1 CFDHYGEDT
10 QAYGYAAAYG
20 LSPSCEDEVVAQ
32 LMEMRQRAAE
42 VAARDGRFNPDEHL
56 SAQQNARLVQNAER
70 YYRTMFAGRAES
82 WNVRDTHMADTLEW
96 LHKSRAPIHET
107 SAEPAK
113 IPGAASAESA
123 KIVVWAHNSHLGDAR
138 ATEM

>member
-1 CFDHYGEDT
+1 
-10 QAYGYAAAYG
+10 
-20 LSPSCEDEVVAQ
+20 
-32 LMEMRQRAAE
+32 MEMRQRAAE

-96 LHKSRAPIHET
+96 LRKTGARPKRSGGT
-107 SAEPAK
+107 SAQSAK
-113 IPGAASAESA
+113 IPGRSEERRVGKEGRS
-123 KIVVWAHNSHLGDAR
+123 R
-138 ATEM
+138 R